1 MFWVIATCRVPVGLI
16 SLTLHNLELGLF
28 FQQQSVR
35 LTQSLDGLHG
45 DLFGLKLKINL
56 VLSSNHL
63 LSRQSSFVGM
73 LLQLNTCL
81 LGQFLLGSRFAG
93 INLSLFEEFLFQKR
107 FGGELALGDR
117 VPFGNRGTFLV
128 VRFQNFPH
136 NTIWAGWCWHARAG

>member
-1 MFWVIATCRVPVGLI
+1 MGLI

-28 FQQQSVR
+28 FQQKSVR

-63 LSRQSSFVGM
+63 LSGQSSFVGM

-117 VPFGNRGTFLV
+117 VPFGDRGTFLV
-128 VRFQNFPH
+128 VRF
-136 NTIWAGWCWHARAG
+136 